1 MPLRHHGAVAKRAA
15 EHWAKIVAEAE
26 QSGASH
32 VEVASRHRVALS
44 TLRYHIYKARKSAA
58 IPVASPRL
66 LPVRMEREP
75 SAMSMLHAHV
85 GTVRVS
91 FSEGCSPS
99 YVAAVLSE
107 LSKAS
112 C

>member
-1 MPLRHHGAVAKRAA
+1 M
-15 EHWAKIVAEAE
+15 
-26 QSGASH
+26 
-32 VEVASRHRVALS
+32 ALS
-44 TLRYHIYKARKSAA
+44 TLRYHIYKARKSAT

-66 LPVRMEREP
+66 LPVRIEREP
-75 SAMSMLHAHV
+75 SPISMLHARV
-85 GTVRVS
+85 GAVRVS

-107 LSKAS
+107 LSKAL